1 MALLT
6 PEQLAQAVIAPVPPT
21 DIVQTNRPQIEDG
34 AMPTI
39 GGPGPGGERLR
50 TALGL
55 TPELDDMV
63 RYSLTPKGLPASAMD
78 TAQRDALVRLVRA
91 YLDHLPDEIVDG
103 YTSLLE
109 PDSLQA
115 LVFAWAGS
123 PEPQAPHYYRVQS
136 ADLLIEYDC
145 TQNDANHTHSVI
157 RNPRGDFGS
166 DPLALHYAESHHHH

>member
-1 MALLT
+1 
-6 PEQLAQAVIAPVPPT
+6 
-21 DIVQTNRPQIEDG
+21 
-34 AMPTI
+34 
-39 GGPGPGGERLR
+39 
-50 TALGL
+50 
-55 TPELDDMV
+55 MV
-63 RYSLTPKGLPASAMD
+63 RYSHTPKGLPASAMD

-109 PDSLQA
+109 PDSLHA

-136 ADLLIEYDC
+136 DDLLIEYDC